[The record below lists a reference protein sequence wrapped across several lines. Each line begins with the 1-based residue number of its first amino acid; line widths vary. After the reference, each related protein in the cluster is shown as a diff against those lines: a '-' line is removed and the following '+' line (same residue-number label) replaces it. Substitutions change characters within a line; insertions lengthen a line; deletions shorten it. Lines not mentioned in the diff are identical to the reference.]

1 MGAGADGRV
10 TNVTVLPDSVALS
23 RRGAELFAA
32 AAKESVVQGGRFT
45 VALSGGRT
53 PAALYEVFASDPG
66 LHAEVPWPRC
76 YFFFGDE
83 RHVAPDHLDSNYRMT
98 QESLLSRVPIDV
110 SHVFRIKGELE
121 NADRAAL
128 EYEEAIR
135 GFFQLS
141 SGQFPRFDLVML
153 GLGSDGHVA
162 SLFPGTRALDER
174 DRLVVA
180 NRIDRLDTDR
190 ITLTLPV
197 LNEAVRVM
205 VLVQGSEKAK
215 TLASVLHGAAGQQPL
230 PAQLVQPTN
239 GSLIWL
245 VDKSA
250 AALL

>member
-1 MGAGADGRV
+1 
-10 TNVTVLPDSVALS
+10 
-23 RRGAELFAA
+23 
-32 AAKESVVQGGRFT
+32 
-45 VALSGGRT
+45 
-53 PAALYEVFASDPG
+53 
-66 LHAEVPWPRC
+66 
-76 YFFFGDE
+76 
-83 RHVAPDHLDSNYRMT
+83 
-98 QESLLSRVPIDV
+98 
-110 SHVFRIKGELE
+110 
-121 NADRAAL
+121 
-128 EYEEAIR
+128 
-135 GFFQLS
+135 
-141 SGQFPRFDLVML
+141 ML

-197 LNEAVRVM
+197 LNEAARVL

-215 TLASVLHGAAGQQPL
+215 TLAAVLHRAAGTQPL

>member
-1 MGAGADGRV
+1 MGADADGRV
-10 TNVTVLPDSVALS
+10 ANVTVLPDSGALA

-32 AAKESVVQGGRFT
+32 AAKETVVRAGRFT

-53 PAALYEVFASDPG
+53 PAALYQVLASDSS
-66 LHAEVPWPRC
+66 LRAEVPWPHC
-76 YFFFGDE
+76 FFFFGDE
-83 RHVAPDHLDSNYRMT
+83 RHVAPDHPDSNYRMAR
-98 QESLLSRVPIDV
+98 ESLLSRVPVDA
-110 SHVFRIKGELE
+110 SHVFRVKGELE
-121 NADRAAL
+121 DADRAAL
-128 EYEEAIR
+128 EYEETIR

-141 SGQFPRFDLVML
+141 SGQLPCFDLVML

-197 LNEAVRVM
+197 LNEAARVM
-205 VLVQGSEKAK
+205 VLVQGSEKAQ
-215 TLASVLHGAAGQQPL
+215 TLAAVLHGVAGPQAF
-230 PAQLVQPTN
+230 PAQLIQPRN

-245 VDKSA
+245 VDTSA